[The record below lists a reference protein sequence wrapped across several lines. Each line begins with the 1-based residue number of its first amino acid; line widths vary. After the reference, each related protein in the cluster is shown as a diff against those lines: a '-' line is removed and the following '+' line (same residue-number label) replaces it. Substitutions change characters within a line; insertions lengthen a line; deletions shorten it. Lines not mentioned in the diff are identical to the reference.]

1 MIVPD
6 FPTARIAFIFLNFFT
21 LEVKEV
27 FALETPDVT
36 HSTTQSQL
44 QKA

>member
-1 MIVPD
+1 
-6 FPTARIAFIFLNFFT
+6 
-21 LEVKEV
+21 VKEV

-44 QKA
+44 QKAWMLRNTAVITTNVSSLDVF